1 MVNEY
6 IEDNEKAINEN
17 QLILSQLESL
27 RDDLNILA
35 TYIKQEQTKQDKII
49 KSLNDDF
56 SSLDEAVAKKVKEI
70 VGSLSSIATTNN
82 NTNSDTTYIKNLLSD
97 DFKEMQTGL
106 INQVKELIS
115 NLNGGKKWKK

>member
-1 MVNEY
+1 MINEY
-6 IEDNEKAINEN
+6 IEENEKALNEN
-17 QLILSQLESL
+17 QIILSQLESL

>member
-106 INQVKELIS
+106 INQIKELIS
-115 NLNGGKKWKK
+115 NLNGGKK